1 MRTHLPALVLLL
13 ATSGP
18 LGAAAP
24 PPPVKIDVVPYLAY
38 APIFVAHDKGYF
50 RDEGV
55 AVELVPLT
63 SQPAMAALVGKK
75 IDVFCGQLTAGL
87 FNAIAGGAKLAIVAD
102 KGHVAVAGAGCA
114 YDGFLIRPALAA
126 DATFAAT
133 AAGLKGRKAC
143 VHPYGILDF
152 LFDRLL
158 KKAGAARSDL
168 SVTYLEPATAME
180 AFRRGALDLRINSE
194 PVLTRARLDGDGV
207 VWMTAVDVAPGQQT
221 AAIVF
226 GPRLLGPD
234 RDQGRRFLAAYLRAV
249 REINRGKTP
258 ELIRLVAR
266 RTELPESVVREGC
279 WGALDDDGE
288 IDVPSVITFQEWAK
302 GRGLQDSVV
311 PAERFWDPSFLN
323 AVSKP
328 APAAR

>member
-1 MRTHLPALVLLL
+1 MRKGLASLVLLL
-13 ATSGP
+13 ATFGP

-38 APIFVAHDKGYF
+38 TPIFVAYDKGYF

-55 AVELVPLT
+55 VVELVPLT
-63 SQPAMAALVGKK
+63 SQPAMAALVGRK

-102 KGHVAVAGAGCA
+102 KGHVPTAGNGCA

-126 DATFAAT
+126 DPSFAAT
-133 AAGLKGRKAC
+133 SAGLKGRRAS

-158 KKAGAARSDL
+158 KKAGASRGDL

-180 AFRRGALDLRINSE
+180 AFRTGSLDLRVNSE
-194 PVLTRARLDGDGV
+194 PVLTRGRLVGDGV
-207 VWMTAVDVAPGQQT
+207 VWMTAADVAPGQQT

-226 GPRLLGPD
+226 GPRLLERD
-234 RDQGRRFLAAYLRAV
+234 KDQGRRFLAAYLRAV

-266 RTELPESVVREGC
+266 RTELPENVVREGC
-279 WGALDDDGE
+279 WGVLDDDGE
-288 IDVPSVITFQEWAK
+288 IDVPSVIAFQEWAK
-302 GRGLQDSVV
+302 GRGLQDSIV
-311 PAERFWDPSFLN
+311 PPERFWDPSFLKTP
-323 AVSKP
+323 AKP